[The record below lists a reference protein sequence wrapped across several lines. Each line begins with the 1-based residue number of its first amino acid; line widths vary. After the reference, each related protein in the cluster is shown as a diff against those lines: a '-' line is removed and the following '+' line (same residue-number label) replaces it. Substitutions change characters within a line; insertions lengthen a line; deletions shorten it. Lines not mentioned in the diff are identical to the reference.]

1 MPHRIERNDDG
12 NSADD
17 AVQARPAWLERLA
30 HDLRSAYSPVSI
42 GITMLRSGRL
52 AANQEAEL
60 LAAMQRQSETIVQM
74 LDDISDLVISRHG
87 AAATTSVAN
96 LFQSVA
102 ARTAARLAD
111 AGVAFEART
120 PAEPATVLGET
131 RALLR
136 LVAQLVQSAAQIGG
150 RGSRVIVDAEPGDEG
165 PALRVTLGAI
175 ADADAEVGAAGAFAS
190 LVARLE
196 HPAPTHLADAALR
209 DILARHG
216 ARVVALG
223 EPAPGVVVRLA
234 ARSD

>member
-1 MPHRIERNDDG
+1 MTTAIAPTTRCRQD
-12 NSADD
+12 
-17 AVQARPAWLERLA
+17 RPRLERLA

-131 RALLR
+131 RGCCGWSR
-136 LVAQLVQSAAQIGG
+136 NSCSRPRRSAA
-150 RGSRVIVDAEPGDEG
+150 
-165 PALRVTLGAI
+165 
-175 ADADAEVGAAGAFAS
+175 AA
-190 LVARLE
+190 
-196 HPAPTHLADAALR
+196 AA
-209 DILARHG
+209 
-216 ARVVALG
+216 
-223 EPAPGVVVRLA
+223 
-234 ARSD
+234 